1 MSTYQTNSYA
11 AINRNDDVRKNS
23 SSGGAFHAIAKYV
36 IEEDGLVFGAAFDE
50 NGQVRHASCDNV
62 NTLPELMQ
70 SKYVQSAVGNAY
82 KEVADALLKGRT
94 VLFTGTPCQVY
105 GLLSYVDAAGLSSHG
120 QLITADFV
128 CHGVPSR
135 MVWRRYLDQVSNGRK
150 PIAINFRDKTNGW
163 RDFSLKIDFDDGN
176 SYLASWHKDPYVQ
189 GFIKN
194 LYLRESCY
202 ECQFRGVDRKSD
214 FTIADFWGVHEL
226 LPEMY
231 DDRGTSIIMAHN
243 ESSVKLLER
252 LQPELQ
258 LCEIENEIIVKT
270 NSPVVQSVPMN
281 IKRNSFF
288 DSLPDN
294 QQIDGQI
301 KRFINVP
308 FTKRVVR
315 KIRSILK

>member
-1 MSTYQTNSYA
+1 MSTYQTKSYA
-11 AINRNDDVRKNS
+11 AINRNDDVRNNS

-36 IEEDGLVFGAAFDE
+36 IEEGGLVFGAAFDE
-50 NGQVRHASCDNV
+50 DGQVRHTSCDSV

-82 KEVADALLKGRT
+82 KEVADALSKGRT

-105 GLLSYVDAAGLSSHG
+105 GLLSYVDAAGVSARG

-135 MVWRRYLDQVSNGRK
+135 MVWRRYLNHVSNGRK

-163 RDFSLKIDFDDGN
+163 RDFSLKIDFDDGS

-231 DDRGTSIIMAHN
+231 DDKGTSIIMAHR
-243 ESSVKLLER
+243 ESAVKLLER

-258 LCEIENEIIVKT
+258 LCESENEIIVKT

-301 KRFINVP
+301 KKFINVP

-315 KIRSILK
+315 KLRSILK

>member
-1 MSTYQTNSYA
+1 MSTYQTKSYA

-36 IEEDGLVFGAAFDE
+36 IEEGGLVFGVAFDAD
-50 NGQVRHASCDNV
+50 GQVCHKSCDS
-62 NTLPELMQ
+62 LKSLQDLMQ
-70 SKYVQSAVGNAY
+70 SKYVQSFVGNAY
-82 KEVADALLKGRT
+82 KEVADALSIGRT
-94 VLFTGTPCQVY
+94 VLFTGTPCQVN
-105 GLLSYVDAAGLSSHG
+105 GLLSYVDTVGASAQGH
-120 QLITADFV
+120 LITADFV

-135 MVWRRYLDQVSNGRK
+135 MVWRLYLDQVSNGRK
-150 PIAINFRDKTNGW
+150 PVSINFRDKTNGW
-163 RDFSLKIDFDDGN
+163 RDFSLKIDFNDG
-176 SYLASWHKDPYVQ
+176 SRYLSSWHQDPYVQ

-202 ECQFRGVDRKSD
+202 KCHFRGVDRKSD

-231 DDRGTSIIMAHN
+231 DDKGTSIIMAHS
-243 ESSVKLLER
+243 ESAVKLLER

-301 KRFINVP
+301 KRFIKVP
-308 FTKRVVR
+308 FTKCVIR
-315 KIRSILK
+315 KIQSVLK